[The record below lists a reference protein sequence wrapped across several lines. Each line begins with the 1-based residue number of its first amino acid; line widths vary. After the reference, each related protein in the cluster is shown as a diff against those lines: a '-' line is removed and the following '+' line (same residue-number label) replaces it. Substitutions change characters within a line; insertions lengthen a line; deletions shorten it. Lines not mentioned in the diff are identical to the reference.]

1 MGSVQPEVESRQ
13 GASDINCQLR
23 TYWVPCLAWNLDGF
37 LRQTPLSSSE
47 NVGRCCLPRQDLKS
61 NVRLEDTLT
70 DRHTLLIKV
79 EIPREMEQVW
89 ALAVPIK
96 STNW

>member
-1 MGSVQPEVESRQ
+1 MGSVQPEVGYHQ

-23 TYWVPCLAWNLDGF
+23 TYCVPCLAWNLDGF
-37 LRQTPLSSSE
+37 LGQTPLSSSE
-47 NVGRCCLPRQDLKS
+47 NVGTCCLPRQDLKS
-61 NVRLEDTLT
+61 NVRLEDTLA